1 MKRYKLKMLLFII
14 LVLSLLLVACKK
26 TEEAKAVDSLIASI
40 GELKNISEENI
51 TEVEKT
57 VSDAEAAYKALSEK
71 DRKSLDNY
79 DILAETRQELDSIK
93 DSLVK
98 EAISKTENAFRSGDY
113 SEIENIVK
121 GLSNITLENSREQ
134 LMKKFDDMGD
144 EIISSLNNGTYYL
157 DEETAN
163 KSYLAIDSIV
173 NAAEELHIDQTDSL
187 YTKLELLTDKQAIV
201 RTAVECHDLRVM
213 KELYDFTTVLETF
226 SVGLSMGSVYMVGQ
240 AQIETEAMIRQM
252 NYQGSYVY
260 AQKYVNAANTLN
272 EGMKLILSAYTSGS
286 STNAKKGAQK
296 AKDALAIF
304 TELNEI
310 MIDANNGNINN
321 ILGS

>member
-1 MKRYKLKMLLFII
+1 MLLFII

-144 EIISSLNNGTYYL
+144 EIISSLNC
-157 DEETAN
+157 
-163 KSYLAIDSIV
+163 
-173 NAAEELHIDQTDSL
+173 Q
-187 YTKLELLTDKQAIV
+187 
-201 RTAVECHDLRVM
+201 
-213 KELYDFTTVLETF
+213 
-226 SVGLSMGSVYMVGQ
+226 
-240 AQIETEAMIRQM
+240 RQ
-252 NYQGSYVY
+252 
-260 AQKYVNAANTLN
+260 
-272 EGMKLILSAYTSGS
+272 
-286 STNAKKGAQK
+286 
-296 AKDALAIF
+296 
-304 TELNEI
+304 
-310 MIDANNGNINN
+310 
-321 ILGS
+321 